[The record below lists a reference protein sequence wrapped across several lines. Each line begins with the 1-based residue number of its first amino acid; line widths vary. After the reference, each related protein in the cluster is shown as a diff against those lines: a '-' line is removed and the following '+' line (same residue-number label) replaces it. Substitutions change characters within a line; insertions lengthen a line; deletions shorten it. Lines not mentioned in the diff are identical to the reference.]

1 MGRKSNWTP
10 EVVQFIK
17 DNAATLKDKELAEK
31 VSELLGKPVSM
42 QSVRKQRQK
51 VGVVKAA
58 GRGKCS
64 VVAVPSTY
72 VPGTTTTTTCENT
85 TSVAAPQGAANPI
98 LPSTTEV

>member
-31 VSELLGKPVSM
+31 VSELVGKPVSL

-58 GRGKCS
+58 GRGKCA
-64 VVAVPSTY
+64 VVKTSLPIPEALLNQLDEIAVT
-72 VPGTTTTTTCENT
+72 VP
-85 TSVAAPQGAANPI
+85 GAANPI
-98 LPSTTEV
+98 LPSTTEG